1 VPFSRSK
8 ILRYFAILGVPLCGQ
23 AHIDLLDTMLNASR
37 NNGRGCFLLLLVSL
51 YCRIVAVVEDPEAVL
66 DPLNQATEEVQAL
79 EVR

>member
-1 VPFSRSK
+1 
-8 ILRYFAILGVPLCGQ
+8 
-23 AHIDLLDTMLNASR
+23 MLNASR

-66 DPLNQATEEVQAL
+66 DPLNQATEELQAL